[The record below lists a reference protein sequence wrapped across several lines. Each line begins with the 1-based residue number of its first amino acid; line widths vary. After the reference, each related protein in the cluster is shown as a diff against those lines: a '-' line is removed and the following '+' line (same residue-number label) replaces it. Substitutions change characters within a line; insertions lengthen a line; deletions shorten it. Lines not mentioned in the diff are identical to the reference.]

1 MFSEFKQKIVK
12 DYTRLTGILLLS
24 VSLVIYIAGSYMSY
38 KEQMQQIQMLAV
50 EESEELY
57 YKLVDTD
64 ISDVSI
70 DENFTDMAPDYFS
83 RIFIYGYDINHTP
96 FLQHNNLSWSQP
108 YIDDI
113 ISSGKMNYHQVYFHF
128 KLVDNRHPK
137 AFITMRYPL
146 FKGAQSVGEV
156 YVGMEVTHWLREQVR
171 ILFALLFT
179 VLFSMI
185 FVYFIAHK
193 MAEKAMVPVVK
204 SFEQQKQFI
213 ANASHELRT
222 PLSIIMSGMTVL
234 KSYDDNKLS
243 NFSQDIVNDIS
254 DESVK
259 MKKLIDNLLLSTRS
273 DNNTLKV
280 NPVKFAL
287 KDIIIK
293 SYNKF
298 TLLAAEKN
306 ISISLQNLPEISQ
319 LTLFADVNQIEQIL
333 AILIDNAIKYTDE
346 NGSITIS
353 VETVHRR
360 IFISVTDTGKG
371 ISAEDL
377 PHIFERFYRAEKS
390 RTHYGNGLGLS
401 IAKML
406 AQKNHGDI
414 TVVSQENKGSC
425 FSLVLNR

>member
-1 MFSEFKQKIVK
+1 
-12 DYTRLTGILLLS
+12 
-24 VSLVIYIAGSYMSY
+24 
-38 KEQMQQIQMLAV
+38 
-50 EESEELY
+50 
-57 YKLVDTD
+57 
-64 ISDVSI
+64 
-70 DENFTDMAPDYFS
+70 
-83 RIFIYGYDINHTP
+83 
-96 FLQHNNLSWSQP
+96 
-108 YIDDI
+108 
-113 ISSGKMNYHQVYFHF
+113 
-128 KLVDNRHPK
+128 
-137 AFITMRYPL
+137 
-146 FKGAQSVGEV
+146 
-156 YVGMEVTHWLREQVR
+156 
-171 ILFALLFT
+171 
-179 VLFSMI
+179 
-185 FVYFIAHK
+185 
-193 MAEKAMVPVVK
+193 
-204 SFEQQKQFI
+204 
-213 ANASHELRT
+213 
-222 PLSIIMSGMTVL
+222 
-234 KSYDDNKLS
+234 
-243 NFSQDIVNDIS
+243 
-254 DESVK
+254 

-280 NPVKFAL
+280 NPVNFAL

-319 LTLFADVNQIEQIL
+319 IKLFADVNQIEQIL

-414 TVVSQENKGSC
+414 TVMSQENKGSC